1 MGEHTPPPR
10 LADLPNLLSLGRLAA
25 TPVVIGLVL
34 IGFPGSGLW
43 AAIIFAVAS
52 ITDFVDGRLAR
63 ARGLVSPLGV
73 FLDLA
78 ADKVLV
84 AGVLIALV
92 ELGAVPT
99 WIAATIVI
107 REFVVQ
113 AVRQLAASEDVVIA
127 SRRLGKAKTVAT
139 LVGIFVVILALDAS
153 TGGPLAGLGIKGG
166 LSAAGFWLM
175 VLATAMTV
183 VSGLDYLR
191 AALPSLTSR

>member
-1 MGEHTPPPR
+1 MDERAPAPR
-10 LADLPNLLSLGRLAA
+10 MTDLPNLLSLGRLAA
-25 TPVVIGLVL
+25 TPVVITLLLVR
-34 IGFPGSGLW
+34 FPGSGLW
-43 AAIIFAVAS
+43 AGIIFAAAS
-52 ITDFVDGRLAR
+52 ITDFVDGRVAR

-92 ELGAVPT
+92 ELGALPT

-139 LVGIFVVILALDAS
+139 LVGMFVVILALDAA
-153 TGGPLAGLGIKGG
+153 TGGPLDRPGVAAA
-166 LSAAGFWLM
+166 LSAGGFWLM

-183 VSGLDYLR
+183 LSGLDYLR
-191 AALPSLTSR
+191 AALPRLTSR

>member
-1 MGEHTPPPR
+1 MAEQVPAPR
-10 LADLPNLLSLGRLAA
+10 LSDLPNLLSLARLVA
-25 TPVVIGLVL
+25 TPVVIGLL
-34 IGFPGSGLW
+34 LLGWPGSGLV
-43 AAIIFAVAS
+43 AAIIFALAS

-63 ARGLVSPLGV
+63 ARGTVSRLGV

-92 ELGAVPT
+92 ELQAVPT

-113 AVRQLAASEDVVIA
+113 AVRQLAASEDVVISA
-127 SRRLGKAKTVAT
+127 RRLGKAKTVAT
-139 LVGIFVVILALDAS
+139 LVGIFVVILARDAL
-153 TGGPLAGLGIKGG
+153 TGGPLASLGAEGI
-166 LSAAGFWLM
+166 LPATGFWLM

>member
-1 MGEHTPPPR
+1 VAEQVPAPR
-10 LADLPNLLSLGRLAA
+10 LTDLPNLLSLARLVA
-25 TPVVIGLVL
+25 TPVVIGLL
-34 IGFPGSGLW
+34 LLGWPGSGLL
-43 AAIIFAVAS
+43 AAIIFALAS

-63 ARGLVSPLGV
+63 ARGTVSRLGV

-92 ELGAVPT
+92 ELQAVPT
-99 WIAATIVI
+99 WVAATIVI

-113 AVRQLAASEDVVIA
+113 AVRQLAASEDVVISA
-127 SRRLGKAKTVAT
+127 RRLGKAKTVAT
-139 LVGIFVVILALDAS
+139 LVGIFVVVLARDAL
-153 TGGPLAGLGIKGG
+153 TGGPLASLGAGG
-166 LSAAGFWLM
+166 PLSATGFWLM

>member
-1 MGEHTPPPR
+1 VDEHVPPPR
-10 LADLPNLLSLGRLAA
+10 LTDLPNLLSLGRLAA
-25 TPVVIGLVL
+25 TPVVIGLL
-34 IGFPGSGLW
+34 LLGFPGSGLW
-43 AAIIFAVAS
+43 AAIIFALAS

-63 ARGLVSPLGV
+63 ARGLVSRLGV

-113 AVRQLAASEDVVIA
+113 AVRQLAATEDVVIA
-127 SRRLGKAKTVAT
+127 ARRLGKAKTVAT

-153 TGGPLAGLGIKGG
+153 TGGPLASIGIAAG

-191 AALPSLTSR
+191 AALPSLASR

>member
-1 MGEHTPPPR
+1 MAEPVPSPR
-10 LADLPNLLSLGRLAA
+10 LTDLPNLLSLARLVA
-25 TPVVIGLVL
+25 TPVVIGLL
-34 IGFPGSGLW
+34 LLGWPGSGLL
-43 AAIIFAVAS
+43 AAIIFALAS

-63 ARGLVSPLGV
+63 ARGSVSRLGV

-92 ELGAVPT
+92 ELQAVPT

-139 LVGIFVVILALDAS
+139 LIGIFVVILARDAL
-153 TGGPLAGLGIKGG
+153 TGGPLAGLALDGA

-175 VLATAMTV
+175 VLAMILTV
-183 VSGLDYLR
+183 VSGLAYLR
-191 AALPSLTSR
+191 GALPVLTSR

>member
-1 MGEHTPPPR
+1 MADHAPPPR
-10 LADLPNLLSLGRLAA
+10 LTDLPNLLSLARLLA
-25 TPVVIGLVL
+25 TPVVIGLL
-34 IGFPGSGLW
+34 LLGFPGSGLW
-43 AAIIFAVAS
+43 AAIIFALAS

-63 ARGLVSPLGV
+63 ARGLVSRLGV

-113 AVRQLAASEDVVIA
+113 AVRQLAATEDVVIA
-127 SRRLGKAKTVAT
+127 ARRLGKAKTVAT
-139 LVGIFVVILALDAS
+139 LVGIFVVILAVDAS
-153 TGGPLAGLGIKGG
+153 TGGPLARLEVSPA

-191 AALPSLTSR
+191 AALPSLASR

>member
-1 MGEHTPPPR
+1 MVERTRPPR
-10 LADLPNLLSLGRLAA
+10 MTDLPNLLSLGRLAA
-25 TPVVIGLVL
+25 TPVVIGLLLVR
-34 IGFPGSGLW
+34 FPGSGIW
-43 AAIIFAVAS
+43 GAVIFAAAS

-92 ELGAVPT
+92 ELHALPT

-127 SRRLGKAKTVAT
+127 SRRLGKAKTLTT
-139 LVGIFVVILALDAS
+139 LVGIFVVILGLDAS
-153 TGGPLAGLGIKGG
+153 TGGPLARPGVAAA
-166 LSAAGFWLM
+166 LSAGGFWLM

-183 VSGLDYLR
+183 LSGLDYLR
-191 AALPSLTSR
+191 AALPRLTSR

>member
-1 MGEHTPPPR
+1 VDEHAPQPR
-10 LADLPNLLSLGRLAA
+10 LTDLPNLLSLGRLAA
-25 TPVVIGLVL
+25 TPVVIGLL
-34 IGFPGSGLW
+34 LLGLPGSGLW

-63 ARGLVSPLGV
+63 ARGLVSRLGV

-113 AVRQLAASEDVVIA
+113 AVRQLAATEDVVIA
-127 SRRLGKAKTVAT
+127 ARRLGKAKTVAT
-139 LVGIFVVILALDAS
+139 LVGMFVVILALDAS
-153 TGGPLAGLGIKGG
+153 TGGPLASLGITAA
-166 LSAAGFWLM
+166 LSATGFWLM
-175 VLATAMTV
+175 VLATILTV
-183 VSGLDYLR
+183 VSGLAYLR
-191 AALPSLTSR
+191 GALPVLTSW

>member
-1 MGEHTPPPR
+1 MAEQVPAPR
-10 LADLPNLLSLGRLAA
+10 LSDLPNLLSLARLVA
-25 TPVVIGLVL
+25 TPVVIGLL
-34 IGFPGSGLW
+34 LLGWPGSGLV
-43 AAIIFAVAS
+43 AAIIFALAS

-63 ARGLVSPLGV
+63 ARGTVSRLGV

-92 ELGAVPT
+92 ELQAVPT

-113 AVRQLAASEDVVIA
+113 AVRQLAASEDVVISA
-127 SRRLGKAKTVAT
+127 RRLGKAKTVAT
-139 LVGIFVVILALDAS
+139 LVGIFVVILARDAL
-153 TGGPLAGLGIKGG
+153 TGGPLAGLGADA
-166 LSAAGFWLM
+166 LLPATGFWLM

>member
-1 MGEHTPPPR
+1 MAEQVPAPR
-10 LADLPNLLSLGRLAA
+10 LSDLPNLLSLARLVA
-25 TPVVIGLVL
+25 TPVVIGLL
-34 IGFPGSGLW
+34 LLGWPGSGLV
-43 AAIIFAVAS
+43 AAIIFALAS

-63 ARGLVSPLGV
+63 ARGTVSRLGV

-92 ELGAVPT
+92 ELQAVPT

-139 LVGIFVVILALDAS
+139 LVGIFVVILARDAL
-153 TGGPLAGLGIKGG
+153 TGGPLAGLGADV
-166 LSAAGFWLM
+166 LLPATGFWLM

>member
-1 MGEHTPPPR
+1 MADPVPPPR
-10 LADLPNLLSLGRLAA
+10 LTDLPNLLSLARLVA
-25 TPVVIGLVL
+25 TPVVIGLL
-34 IGFPGSGLW
+34 LLGWPGSGLL
-43 AAIIFAVAS
+43 AALIFVLAS

-63 ARGLVSPLGV
+63 ARGSVSRLGV

-92 ELGAVPT
+92 ELQAVPT

-107 REFVVQ
+107 REFMVQ
-113 AVRQLAASEDVVIA
+113 AVRQLAASEDVVISA
-127 SRRLGKAKTVAT
+127 RRLGKAKTVAT
-139 LVGIFVVILALDAS
+139 LVGIFVVILARDAL
-153 TGGPLAGLGIKGG
+153 TGGPLAGLGADV
-166 LSAAGFWLM
+166 LLPATGFWLM

>member
-1 MGEHTPPPR
+1 VDEHLPPPR
-10 LADLPNLLSLGRLAA
+10 LTDLPNLLSLGRLAA
-25 TPVVIGLVL
+25 TPVVIVL
-34 IGFPGSGLW
+34 LLLGFPGSGLW
-43 AAIIFAVAS
+43 AAIIFALAS

-63 ARGLVSPLGV
+63 ARGLVSRLGV

-113 AVRQLAASEDVVIA
+113 AVRQLAATEDVVIA
-127 SRRLGKAKTVAT
+127 ARRLGKAKTVAT

-153 TGGPLAGLGIKGG
+153 TGGPLASLGIAAG
-166 LSAAGFWLM
+166 LSVAGFWLM
-175 VLATAMTV
+175 VVATAMTV

-191 AALPSLTSR
+191 AALPSLASR

>member
-1 MGEHTPPPR
+1 VAEQVPAPR
-10 LADLPNLLSLGRLAA
+10 LSDLPNLLSLARLVA
-25 TPVVIGLVL
+25 TPVVIGLL
-34 IGFPGSGLW
+34 LLGWPGSGLV
-43 AAIIFAVAS
+43 AAIIFALAS

-63 ARGLVSPLGV
+63 ARGTVSRLGV

-92 ELGAVPT
+92 ELQAVPT

-113 AVRQLAASEDVVIA
+113 AVRQLAASEDVVISA
-127 SRRLGKAKTVAT
+127 RRLGKAKTVAT
-139 LVGIFVVILALDAS
+139 LVGIFVVILARDAL
-153 TGGPLAGLGIKGG
+153 TGGPLASLGAEGI
-166 LSAAGFWLM
+166 LPATGFWLM

>member
-43 AAIIFAVAS
+43 AAIIFALAS

-139 LVGIFVVILALDAS
+139 LVGIFVLILALDAS
-153 TGGPLAGLGIKGG
+153 TGGPLAGLGITGG

>member
-1 MGEHTPPPR
+1 VDEHLPPPR
-10 LADLPNLLSLGRLAA
+10 LTDLPNLLSLGRLAA
-25 TPVVIGLVL
+25 TPVVIGLL
-34 IGFPGSGLW
+34 LLGFPGSGLW
-43 AAIIFAVAS
+43 AAIIFALAS

-63 ARGLVSPLGV
+63 ARGLVSRLGV

-92 ELGAVPT
+92 ELGALPT

-113 AVRQLAASEDVVIA
+113 AVRQLAATEDVVIA
-127 SRRLGKAKTVAT
+127 ARRLGKAKTVAT

-153 TGGPLAGLGIKGG
+153 TGGPLASLGIAAG
-166 LSAAGFWLM
+166 LSVAGFWLM
-175 VLATAMTV
+175 VVATAMTV

-191 AALPSLTSR
+191 AALPSLASR

>member
-1 MGEHTPPPR
+1 MDEHVPPPR
-10 LADLPNLLSLGRLAA
+10 LTDLPNLLSLGRLAA
-25 TPVVIGLVL
+25 TPVVIGLL
-34 IGFPGSGLW
+34 LLGFPGSGLW
-43 AAIIFAVAS
+43 AAIIFALAS

-63 ARGLVSPLGV
+63 ARGLVSRLGV

-113 AVRQLAASEDVVIA
+113 AVRQLAATEDVVIA
-127 SRRLGKAKTVAT
+127 ARRLGKAKTVAT

-153 TGGPLAGLGIKGG
+153 TGGPLASIGIAAG

-191 AALPSLTSR
+191 AALPSLASR

>member
-1 MGEHTPPPR
+1 VDEHGPPPR
-10 LADLPNLLSLGRLAA
+10 LTDLPNLLSLARLAA
-25 TPVVIGLVL
+25 TPVVIGLL
-34 IGFPGSGLW
+34 LLGFPGSGLW
-43 AAIIFAVAS
+43 AAIIFALAS
-52 ITDFVDGRLAR
+52 MTDFVDGRLAR
-63 ARGLVSPLGV
+63 ARGLVSRLGV

-113 AVRQLAASEDVVIA
+113 AVRQLAATEDVVIA
-127 SRRLGKAKTVAT
+127 ARRLGKAKTVAT

-153 TGGPLAGLGIKGG
+153 TGGPVARLGSTAALSGL
-166 LSAAGFWLM
+166 GFWLM

-191 AALPSLTSR
+191 AALPSLASR

>member
-1 MGEHTPPPR
+1 VAEPVSPR
-10 LADLPNLLSLGRLAA
+10 LTDLPNLLSLARLVA
-25 TPVVIGLVL
+25 TPVVIGLL
-34 IGFPGSGLW
+34 LLGWPGSGLL
-43 AAIIFAVAS
+43 AAIIFALAS

-63 ARGLVSPLGV
+63 ARGSVSRLGV

-92 ELGAVPT
+92 ELQAVPT

-139 LVGIFVVILALDAS
+139 LVGIFVVILARDALTS
-153 TGGPLAGLGIKGG
+153 GPLADLAVEGAI
-166 LSAAGFWLM
+166 SAAGFWLM
-175 VLATAMTV
+175 VLATILTV
-183 VSGLDYLR
+183 VSGLAYLR
-191 AALPSLTSR
+191 GALPVLTSR

>member
-1 MGEHTPPPR
+1 MAEPLSSPR
-10 LADLPNLLSLGRLAA
+10 LTDLPNLLSLARLVA
-25 TPVVIGLVL
+25 TPVVIGLL
-34 IGFPGSGLW
+34 LLGWAGSGLL
-43 AAIIFAVAS
+43 AALIFAVAS

-63 ARGLVSPLGV
+63 ARGSVSRLGV

-84 AGVLIALV
+84 AGVLISLV
-92 ELGAVPT
+92 ELQAVPT

-113 AVRQLAASEDVVIA
+113 AVRQLAASEDVVISA
-127 SRRLGKAKTVAT
+127 RRLGKAKTVAT
-139 LVGIFVVILALDAS
+139 LVGIFVVILARDAL
-153 TGGPLAGLGIKGG
+153 TGGPLASLGAGEA
-166 LSAAGFWLM
+166 LAATGFWLM

>member
-1 MGEHTPPPR
+1 MAEQVSAPR
-10 LADLPNLLSLGRLAA
+10 LSDLPNLLSLARLAA
-25 TPVVIGLVL
+25 TPVVIGLL
-34 IGFPGSGLW
+34 LLGWPGSGLV
-43 AAIIFAVAS
+43 AAIIFALAS

-63 ARGLVSPLGV
+63 ARGTVSRLGV

-92 ELGAVPT
+92 ELQAVPT

-113 AVRQLAASEDVVIA
+113 AVRQLAASEDVVISA
-127 SRRLGKAKTVAT
+127 RRLGKAKTVAT
-139 LVGIFVVILALDAS
+139 LVGIFVVILARDAL
-153 TGGPLAGLGIKGG
+153 TGGPIASLGAEGI
-166 LSAAGFWLM
+166 LPATGFWLM

-183 VSGLDYLR
+183 VSGLEYLR

>member
-1 MGEHTPPPR
+1 MAEPVPPPR
-10 LADLPNLLSLGRLAA
+10 LTGLPNLLSLARLVA
-25 TPVVIGLVL
+25 TPVVIGLL
-34 IGFPGSGLW
+34 LLGWPGSGLL
-43 AAIIFAVAS
+43 AALIFALAS

-63 ARGLVSPLGV
+63 ARGSVSRLGV

-92 ELGAVPT
+92 ELQAVPT

-107 REFVVQ
+107 REFMVQ
-113 AVRQLAASEDVVIA
+113 AVRQLAASEDVVISA
-127 SRRLGKAKTVAT
+127 RRLGKAKTVAT
-139 LVGIFVVILALDAS
+139 LVGIFVVILARDAL
-153 TGGPLAGLGIKGG
+153 TGGPLAGLGADV
-166 LSAAGFWLM
+166 LLHATGFWLM
-175 VLATAMTV
+175 VLASAMTV

>member
-1 MGEHTPPPR
+1 VAEQVPAPR
-10 LADLPNLLSLGRLAA
+10 LSDLPNLLSLARLVA
-25 TPVVIGLVL
+25 TPVVIGLL
-34 IGFPGSGLW
+34 LLGWPGSGLV
-43 AAIIFAVAS
+43 AAIIFALAS

-63 ARGLVSPLGV
+63 ARGSVSRLGV

-92 ELGAVPT
+92 ELQAVPT

-113 AVRQLAASEDVVIA
+113 AVRQLAASEDVVISA
-127 SRRLGKAKTVAT
+127 RRLGKAKTVAT
-139 LVGIFVVILALDAS
+139 LVGIFVVILARDAV
-153 TGGPLAGLGIKGG
+153 TGGPLASLGAEGI
-166 LSAAGFWLM
+166 LPATGFWLM

>member
-1 MGEHTPPPR
+1 MAEPVPSPR
-10 LADLPNLLSLGRLAA
+10 LTDLPNLLSLARLVA
-25 TPVVIGLVL
+25 TPVVIGLL
-34 IGFPGSGLW
+34 LLGWPGSGLL
-43 AAIIFAVAS
+43 AAIIFALAS

-63 ARGLVSPLGV
+63 ARGSVSRLGV

-92 ELGAVPT
+92 ELQAVPT

-139 LVGIFVVILALDAS
+139 LIGIFVVILARDAL
-153 TGGPLAGLGIKGG
+153 TGGPLAGLALDGAP
-166 LSAAGFWLM
+166 SAAGFWLM
-175 VLATAMTV
+175 VLAMILTV
-183 VSGLDYLR
+183 VSGLAYLR
-191 AALPSLTSR
+191 GALPVLTSR

>member
-1 MGEHTPPPR
+1 MAEPVPPPR
-10 LADLPNLLSLGRLAA
+10 LTDLPNLLSLARLVA
-25 TPVVIGLVL
+25 TPVVIGLL
-34 IGFPGSGLW
+34 LLGWPGSGLL
-43 AAIIFAVAS
+43 AAIIFALAS

-63 ARGLVSPLGV
+63 ARGSVSRLGV

-92 ELGAVPT
+92 ELQAVPT

-139 LVGIFVVILALDAS
+139 LIGIFVVILARDAL
-153 TGGPLAGLGIKGG
+153 TGGPLAGLALDGA

-175 VLATAMTV
+175 VVAMILTV
-183 VSGLDYLR
+183 VSGLAYLR
-191 AALPSLTSR
+191 GALPVLTSR

>member
-1 MGEHTPPPR
+1 VAEPVSSPR
-10 LADLPNLLSLGRLAA
+10 LTDLPNLLSLARLVA
-25 TPVVIGLVL
+25 TPVVIGLL
-34 IGFPGSGLW
+34 LLGWPGSGLL
-43 AAIIFAVAS
+43 AAIIFALAS

-63 ARGLVSPLGV
+63 ARGTVSRLGV

-92 ELGAVPT
+92 ELQAVPT

-113 AVRQLAASEDVVIA
+113 AVRQLAASEDVVISA
-127 SRRLGKAKTVAT
+127 RRLGKAKTVAT
-139 LVGIFVVILALDAS
+139 LVGIFVVILARDAA
-153 TGGPLAGLGIKGG
+153 TGGPLASLGAGG
-166 LSAAGFWLM
+166 VLPATGFWLM